1 MVIKYKHGDFMIEHT
16 VDSYRKLFA
25 FIKDIS
31 DTLHWE
37 PCGLCQSEEVERQ
50 VRESSEGDPYY
61 ELACR
66 ACGAKLQFTS
76 RKKDGAEGALFP
88 RRYDYKKRVA
98 IPNNGWVKFERADSD
113 DDYTPIDDA
122 EPVTKKMTAVE
133 WLAGVADDSTV
144 KKLRAAAIEADVALS
159 ALYDHLAEKFAT
171 DDEPPSSDELLMEAT
186 RWIKTR

>member
-1 MVIKYKHGDFMIEHT
+1 MVVKYKHGDFMIEHT

-98 IPNNGWVKFERADSD
+98 IPNDGWVKWEGNTESD
-113 DDYTPIDDA
+113 DDYAPIDD
-122 EPVTKKMTAVE
+122 EPKKKAKSPVE
-133 WLAGVADDSTV
+133 WLVDVTDDSTV
-144 KKLRAAAIEADVALS
+144 KKLRAAAIEADVAVS

-171 DDEPPSSDELLMEAT
+171 DDPPSSDELLMEAT